1 VIVRFRTC
9 FATVTLVVLLLAGV
23 ICPGSFAQNIFSH
36 TYNNLPGLST
46 AIYYQVEQDSQGAM
60 WFVTQT
66 GIVRYD
72 GVNWQKVPD
81 SLHLPRE
88 INTKLLALAK
98 GGMAVIGTN
107 DMAENLLAV
116 YRNGVWEK
124 KYLPAS
130 ALHAYRFLVWEFAGM
145 VHAAYLNADS
155 LYQYSEQTGTWTG
168 KPSAGA
174 GYNLL
179 PVRNIR
185 ANQGNL
191 YILTP
196 HGVYVSNNKG
206 VSVFELGEALN
217 TTGYDLTWSPSGD
230 SLFIIGKD
238 YLALKTPHNV
248 EILQYNNELNQ
259 VEGGLYSTV
268 AYKFPFVY
276 YTSSSHLFLY
286 DLRQG
291 KSLKIKGHEHGS
303 LAKWHDLTLDRQG
316 ILWMVNTRGISKLPS
331 LAFTTYKQGYF
342 ADNEISVV
350 LPLTN
355 GRVFLGHNTGFSIV
369 NDNVEVQWAY
379 QFKKSPG
386 ILRVLDAVQANNGTI
401 YATSPALGLIKIN
414 PDNHRVA
421 FHPGIPYATS
431 VLARK
436 DTLWVGSR
444 DTLYTLVNNKIIN
457 KEKTGFTRRLA
468 FNARGELLL
477 LQKGGI
483 RNYTKPTRFLK
494 QSLSAKSNIY
504 FGGLYKGRFLVASLG
519 GLYYYSDGQYEE
531 FIVDGAHFNQPVYT
545 FRADKDQN
553 LWIGTSNGVYK
564 VGNNKMLNHYDATNG
579 LVSNEINRSALVFDH
594 NNRLWIGC
602 HEGLTLYNPY
612 LDNPVNLPPR
622 VQVDET
628 RVNGRV
634 VKQADAVYID
644 YDNRNIE
651 FVFSAFSFYS
661 EASINFQYKLEGL
674 DDDWQHIG
682 NYGQRSVSYHN
693 LRPGAY
699 RFHVRARESQNA
711 WGRIASTG
719 TITMKTPFYFSY
731 WFLLLCLI
739 TFIALVAMTT
749 NYLNQKKLTARLD
762 QKLQE
767 KMKEVLASKE
777 ELSQQNEELNALNVQ
792 LDSFA
797 YSVSHD
803 LRGPIA
809 SSLGLIN
816 LLKLDKQNNEKY
828 FGLIEQSMIRMEKVI
843 NDVLEVSRNSRTE
856 VTSETFDFS
865 ELTNTIIEA
874 QKHREEARDIT
885 FKVKA
890 GEKMICTDRRRLSI
904 ILTNLISNAIAYSD
918 NRKPSK
924 VVEVIYEKRDGLQE
938 ITVADNGIGIAPEYI
953 HSLYKMFYRATER
966 SNGSGLGLYIAEQTV
981 KRINGH
987 ITVASAVGKWTTFK
1001 VVVPADRNNKA

>member
-1 VIVRFRTC
+1 
-9 FATVTLVVLLLAGV
+9 
-23 ICPGSFAQNIFSH
+23 
-36 TYNNLPGLST
+36 
-46 AIYYQVEQDSQGAM
+46 M

-72 GVNWQKVPD
+72 GVNWQKLPD
-81 SLHLPRE
+81 SLHLPKE
-88 INTKLLALAK
+88 INTKLLALEE

-107 DMAENLLAV
+107 DRAENLLAV

-124 KYLPAS
+124 NYLPAS
-130 ALHAYRFLVWEFAGM
+130 AINAYKVLVWEFAGL

-155 LYQYSEQTGTWTG
+155 LYQYNEQTGAWTG

-185 ANQGNL
+185 ANQDNL

-196 HGVYVSNNKG
+196 HGVYVSNDKG
-206 VSVFELGEALN
+206 VSVFEIDKALN
-217 TTGYDLTWSPSGD
+217 YTCYDLTWSPSGD
-230 SLFIIGKD
+230 SLFIVGED
-238 YLALKTPHNV
+238 YLALKTPHKV

-268 AYKFPFVY
+268 AYRYPFVY

-303 LAKWHDLTLDRQG
+303 LAKWYDLTIDRQG
-316 ILWMVNTRGISKLPS
+316 ILWMVNTRGVSKLPS

-342 ADNEISVV
+342 ADDEISVV

-369 NDNVEVQWAY
+369 NDKVEVQWAY
-379 QFKKSPG
+379 QFKKTPG
-386 ILRVLDAVQANNGTI
+386 ILRVLDAVQADNGTI
-401 YATSPALGLIKIN
+401 YAASPALGLIKIN
-414 PDNHRVA
+414 PDNQRVV
-421 FHPGIPYATS
+421 FLPGIPYATS
-431 VLARK
+431 VIARK

-483 RNYTKPTRFLK
+483 RNYTKPGPFLK
-494 QSLSAKSNIY
+494 HDLSAKSNIY

-519 GLYYYSDGQYEE
+519 GLYYYADGQYEA
-531 FIVDGAHFNQPVYT
+531 FLVDGAHFNQPVYT
-545 FRADKDQN
+545 FIADKNQN

-564 VGNNKMLNHYDATNG
+564 VHNNKMLNHYDATNG

-612 LDNPVNLPPR
+612 LDNPVKLPPL
-622 VQVDET
+622 VQVDQV
-628 RVNGRV
+628 RVNGLV
-634 VKQADAVYID
+634 LKEADTVYID
-644 YDNRNIE
+644 YDKRNIE
-651 FVFSAFSFYS
+651 FVFSAFSFYN
-661 EASINFQYKLEGL
+661 EASINFQYKLAGL
-674 DDDWQHIG
+674 DSDWKHIG
-682 NYGQRSVSYHN
+682 NYGQRSVLYNN
-693 LRPGAY
+693 LRPGFY
-699 RFHVRARESQNA
+699 RFHVRARESQNE
-711 WGRIASTG
+711 WSQTASTG
-719 TITMKTPFYFSY
+719 TIAMKAPFYFSY

-739 TFIALVAMTT
+739 AFIALVAMIT
-749 NYLNQKKLTARLD
+749 NYLNQKKLAAKLD

-767 KMKEVLASKE
+767 KMKEVLDSQQ
-777 ELSQQNEELNALNVQ
+777 ELSRQNEELNMLNNQ

-816 LLKLDKQNNEKY
+816 LLKLDKGNEEKY
-828 FGLIEQSMIRMEKVI
+828 FGLIERSMLRMEKVVT
-843 NDVLEVSRNSRTE
+843 DVLEVSRNSRTE
-856 VTSETFDFS
+856 VLFKEFNLI
-865 ELTNTIIEA
+865 ELVNDIIEA
-874 QKHREEARDIT
+874 QKHREEAQNISFR
-885 FKVKA
+885 VKA
-890 GEKMICTDRRRLSI
+890 QDEIITTDRRRLSV
-904 ILTNLISNAIAYSD
+904 ILTNLIANAIAYSD

-924 VVEVIYEKRDGLQE
+924 VVEVIYEKRDGLQV
-938 ITVADNGIGIAPEYI
+938 ITVTDNGIGIAPEYI
-953 HSLYKMFYRATER
+953 NSLYKMFYRATE
-966 SNGSGLGLYIAEQTV
+966 SSQGSGLGLYIAEQTV

-987 ITVASAVGKWTTFK
+987 ITVASAVGKWTKFK
-1001 VVVPADRNNKA
+1001 VVIPADRHDKT